1 MAAAWRYA
9 EDGEPM
15 PEDLVTL
22 SYIDRFGA
30 QAVLGRPLGV
40 GEMRRMIAAENVVKA
55 HAEMKRAGDWTAWA
69 ERYPEKWRLLTAAMK
84 AAKNGKN

>member
-15 PEDLVTL
+15 PADLVNL

-30 QAVLGRPLGV
+30 QAVLGRCLGY

-55 HAEMKRAGDWTAWA
+55 HGEMKRAGDWTAWA
-69 ERYPEKWRLLTAAMK
+69 ERNPEKWRLLTAAMK
-84 AAKNGKN
+84 AANDGR